1 MPVKFCVTASAL
13 TVFAIAC
20 YVYCRE
26 QRLRKRLKQKRDP
39 KWLLERIAMH
49 EIIPEI
55 KDPRD
60 QQTLL
65 LHEIQRA
72 EDLMSSG
79 KFERAV
85 THFANAIAICN
96 DPHKMVMALK
106 ESLPT
111 SAFDLLLKVLANSY
125 GKRITAR
132 FWDRGEACT
141 FQRKRLCTSNS
152 FS

>member
-1 MPVKFCVTASAL
+1 M
-13 TVFAIAC
+13 
-20 YVYCRE
+20 
-26 QRLRKRLKQKRDP
+26 Q
-39 KWLLERIAMH
+39 
-49 EIIPEI
+49 EIIPGI

-72 EDLMSSG
+72 EDLMTSG

-96 DPHKMVMALK
+96 DPHNMVMALR
-106 ESLPT
+106 ESLPDDV
-111 SAFDLLLKVLANSY
+111 FDLLLKVLANSY
-125 GKRITAR
+125 GKKINAH
-132 FWDRGEACT
+132 FWDRGKVYA
-141 FQRKRLCTSNS
+141 FQPKRLCISNS

>member
-1 MPVKFCVTASAL
+1 M
-13 TVFAIAC
+13 
-20 YVYCRE
+20 
-26 QRLRKRLKQKRDP
+26 Q
-39 KWLLERIAMH
+39 

-60 QQTLL
+60 QQALL

-79 KFERAV
+79 KFERAI

-96 DPHKMVMALK
+96 DPHKMVMALR
-106 ESLPT
+106 ESLPDD
-111 SAFDLLLKVLANSY
+111 AFDLLLKVLANSY
-125 GKRITAR
+125 GKQINEN
-132 FWDRGEACT
+132 FWDMGRVYS
-141 FQRKRLCTSNS
+141 FQPKRVCGSSS